1 MDVQGL
7 PRDGGGQVT
16 NLSLVER
23 AGRLEVTDKDTA
35 DLAGRLL
42 MEVKSAI
49 KAIDDERLGVT
60 RNLDKAKS
68 DLIAMANRQKQPF
81 LDAEEHLKG
90 LLLVFNEQEALRVE
104 EERAALEQRQ
114 ADLEAAS
121 LRAMEEGRMS
131 DAVEAMEERD
141 EFVPEPRAYRAPGT
155 QVRETWKA
163 EVTDIDALIEAAE
176 REPSLRVF
184 LVANESRLGAFARAR
199 KERASLPGVRFYSEK
214 SVAAGRA

>member
-35 DLAGRLL
+35 DFAGRLL

-49 KAIDDERLGVT
+49 KAIDDERMGVT

-121 LRAMEEGRMS
+121 IRAMEEGRMS

-141 EFVPEPRAYRAPGT
+141 EFVPEPKAYRAPGT
-155 QVRETWKA
+155 QVRETWKT
-163 EVTDIDALIEAAE
+163 EVTNVEDFLDWVIEFG
-176 REPSLRVF
+176 RYD
-184 LVANESRLGAFARAR
+184 LVSVSQSGINRLAGPRSAPV
-199 KERASLPGVRFYSEK
+199 PGLRFYSEK